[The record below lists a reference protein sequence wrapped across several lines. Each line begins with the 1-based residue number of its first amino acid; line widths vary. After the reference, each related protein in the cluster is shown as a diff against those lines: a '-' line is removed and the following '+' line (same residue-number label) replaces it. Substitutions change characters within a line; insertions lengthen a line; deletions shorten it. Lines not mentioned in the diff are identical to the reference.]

1 MIYHREATWAKFG
14 INFYPKQLKNY
25 KNVIKNANKM
35 TKMYIY
41 VIKTWIIIT
50 YQGKMF
56 NLG

>member
-35 TKMYIY
+35 TKM
-41 VIKTWIIIT
+41 
-50 YQGKMF
+50 
-56 NLG
+56 